1 MYLMKKIINKK
12 TLLLLSLLLFLPLFS
27 GCFLT
32 PSVNQ
37 TPTIISTPITTA
49 RVAVAY
55 AYTVIA
61 TDPDEDTL
69 TYSLT
74 VNPTGMTIDPT
85 TGVISWTP
93 TSIQSGDHSVT
104 VAVSD
109 GSLSATQSFII
120 IVSKATIIHPPTPIV
135 VPVADKEITAAKAI
149 ANVAVVTGDVQT
161 LAGIKTTLGD
171 TVILL
176 VAAGEVTVP
185 VTWSATTTP
194 GYDNAAAATYVLT
207 GTIGTLPAGYVDEVE
222 TIATVTVNIVVTT
235 PERYFTFDIPTK
247 TITDYD
253 VAGGL
258 NVVIPSTIAGVA
270 VTSIGDGVFFD
281 DLLISVT
288 IPDSVTSIGDNAFYT
303 NNLHTVTIPDSVT
316 YIGSFAFANNYLD
329 TITIPNSVTSISDGA
344 FANNHLDTVTIPDS
358 VTSIGNNAFSSN
370 KLTSVIIPNILNGVT
385 SIGNYAFNN
394 NLLTSVTIPDSVTS
408 IDAYAFAGN
417 LLTSV
422 TIGNHVTSIGVSA
435 FGGSPIVLVTI
446 GASVGTGI
454 DSATNTMGTNSGF
467 KAAYEGGGAG
477 TYDYEDI
484 GGGTLAWDKRL

>member
-1 MYLMKKIINKK
+1 MKKIINKK
-12 TLLLLSLLLFLPLFS
+12 VLLLLSLLLFLPLFS

-37 TPTIISTPITTA
+37 VPTITSTPITTA
-49 RVAVAY
+49 TVAVAY
-55 AYTVIA
+55 AYNVNA

-207 GTIGTLPAGYVDEVE
+207 GTIGTLPTGYIDEVE

-235 PERYFTFDIPTK
+235 PEGYFTFDIPTK
-247 TITDYD
+247 TITDYN

-258 NVVIPSTIAGVA
+258 NVVIPSRIGGVA
-270 VTSIGDGVFFD
+270 VTSIGD
-281 DLLISVT
+281 S
-288 IPDSVTSIGDNAFYT
+288 AFYT

-316 YIGSFAFANNYLD
+316 YIGSFAFANNNLD
-329 TITIPNSVTSISDGA
+329 TVTIPDSLTSISWAA
-344 FANNHLDTVTIPDS
+344 FDNNNLDTVTIPDS

-370 KLTSVIIPNILNGVT
+370 KLTSVIFGVGSNLT
-385 SIGNYAFNN
+385 DIDNYAFYS
-394 NLLTSVTIPDSVTS
+394 NLLTSVTIPNLVKS
-408 IDAYAFAGN
+408 IDYGVFSKNG
-417 LLTSV
+417 LTSV
-422 TIGNHVTSIGVSA
+422 TIGANVI
-435 FGGSPIVLVTI
+435 
-446 GASVGTGI
+446 I
-454 DSATNTMGTNSGF
+454 DSNSVTMGTNEGFQAIYDSG
-467 KAAYEGGGAG
+467 GNLAG
-477 TYDYEDI
+477 TYNYI
-484 GGGTLAWDKRL
+484 NTSGVIWAWVKA